1 MRRPAA
7 TPLGALTRLSTMA
20 IFIDP
25 PRWPAHGTEFSHLI
39 SNASLAELH
48 AFAAAAG
55 VPERAF
61 DEDHYDVPARRYADL
76 VRQGAVE
83 VSGGDLARILS
94 ASGLR
99 IPARRRTKRLRR
111 ALASRWE
118 ALLPG
123 AFRVGEDLLERWNE
137 PHRAYHSLPH
147 LLAVL
152 EALDALLVPDDA
164 ALRRPVLLAA
174 WFHDAVYRGSA
185 GEDEEASARLA
196 GVLLEDRLAADEVA
210 EVQRLVLLT
219 RAHAPA
225 PGDRAGALLCDA
237 DLSVLG
243 GSDGDY
249 AAYVAAVRREYA
261 HVPAAAF
268 TAGRADVLRQLL
280 GLDPLFH
287 TERGAA
293 LWSARARE
301 NLGAELAR
309 LESAVGPAAG

>member
-1 MRRPAA
+1 
-7 TPLGALTRLSTMA
+7 MA

-39 SNASLAELH
+39 SNDSLAELH

-76 VRQGAVE
+76 VRRGAVE
-83 VSGGDLARILS
+83 VGGGDLARILA

-99 IPARRRTKRLRR
+99 IPARRRTKRLRTV
-111 ALASRWE
+111 LAGRWE

-123 AFRVGEDLLERWNE
+123 TPRIGADLLDRWNE
-137 PHRAYHSLPH
+137 PHRAYHTLRH

-152 EALDALLVPDDA
+152 EALDALLTPGDA

-185 GEDEEASARLA
+185 GEDEEDSAALA
-196 GVLLEDRLAADEVA
+196 AVLLEDVLAPGEIA
-210 EVQRLVLLT
+210 EVRRLVLLT
-219 RAHAPA
+219 RTHAPEPA
-225 PGDRAGALLCDA
+225 DRSGALLCDA

-243 GSDGDY
+243 GSAEDY
-249 AAYVAAVRREYA
+249 AAYVTAVRREYA
-261 HVPAAAF
+261 HVLDAAF
-268 TAGRADVLRQLL
+268 TAGRAGVVRHLL
-280 GLDPLFH
+280 ALDPLFS
-287 TERGAA
+287 TERGRA
-293 LWSARARE
+293 LWSERART
-301 NLGAELAR
+301 NLKDELAS
-309 LESAVGPAAG
+309 LDPAV